1 MILMFDRGE
10 GRRIGI
16 GQRRTNHDDEGARAR
31 RIHVAGREPAAHR
44 QPLRRLLRDHMAHP
58 AALPPPVQRGK
69 LLGAAAAAS
78 RHARGMDHAGLRAD
92 LIRTHPIEEF
102 PTS

>member
-1 MILMFDRGE
+1 MFDRGE

-58 AALPPPVQRGK
+58 AALPRCSGANFSELLLPRRGT
-69 LLGAAAAAS
+69 LVAWTTQGFV
-78 RHARGMDHAGLRAD
+78 
-92 LIRTHPIEEF
+92 PI
-102 PTS
+102 